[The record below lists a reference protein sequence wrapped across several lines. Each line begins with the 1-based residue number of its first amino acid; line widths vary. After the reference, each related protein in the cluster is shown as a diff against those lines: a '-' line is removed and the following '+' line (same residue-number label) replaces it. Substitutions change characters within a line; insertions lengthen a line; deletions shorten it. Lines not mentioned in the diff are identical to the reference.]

1 MSMHTMEFLEF
12 IRDQGN
18 LLVSSALQILGLI
31 ASGLIGKRGPQ
42 SIRVFLF
49 SGSLLICLSLLSFP
63 VMLFWRYTTDWFG
76 YRPGDYLFK
85 VFEYTWILGIALQL
99 IGVALLAQ
107 RYRGVSEQLEALEE
121 MAKAHQEA
129 ER

>member
-1 MSMHTMEFLEF
+1 MHTMEFLEF

-76 YRPGDYLFK
+76 YRPGGYLFK